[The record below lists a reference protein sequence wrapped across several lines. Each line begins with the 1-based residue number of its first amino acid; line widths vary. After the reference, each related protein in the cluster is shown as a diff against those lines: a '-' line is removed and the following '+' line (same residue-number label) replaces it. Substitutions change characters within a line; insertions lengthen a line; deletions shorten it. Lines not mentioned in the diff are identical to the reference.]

1 MAKYAAETYQDP
13 KVVKAACRKAEECQR
28 AVLERFK
35 ALVERAQ
42 KHDWT
47 VAKAKSAL
55 AGRSRANEVEEIP
68 SPLFDQAGKAK
79 TRLTIYLD
87 RVRDPGQATPLARAE
102 LVSLLQSVIREI
114 EAVPGQAA
122 TAKTQASASAR

>member
-47 VAKAKSAL
+47 VAKTKAAL
-55 AGRSRANEVEEIP
+55 AGRSRNEDEEIP

-114 EAVPGQAA
+114 EAVPGQVAA
-122 TAKTQASASAR
+122 ASSQACASAR

>member
-47 VAKAKSAL
+47 VAKAKTAL
-55 AGRSRANEVEEIP
+55 AGRSRANEDEEIP
-68 SPLFDQAGKAK
+68 APLFEQAGKAK
-79 TRLTIYLD
+79 TRLTVYLD
-87 RVRDPGQATPLARAE
+87 RVRDPGQATPGARAE
-102 LVSLLQSVIREI
+102 LVALLQSVIREI
-114 EAVPGQAA
+114 EAVPGQVAA
-122 TAKTQASASAR
+122 A